1 MHPKYFNLVLLDCM
15 SEYNSDETEIF
26 QMTPEWVES
35 DADCWDDI
43 VGKWVLHFKSSN
55 LESSATDSSL

>member
-26 QMTPEWVES
+26 QMSREW
-35 DADCWDDI
+35 CWLLRWYCRE
-43 VGKWVLHFKSSN
+43 VSS
-55 LESSATDSSL
+55 TF